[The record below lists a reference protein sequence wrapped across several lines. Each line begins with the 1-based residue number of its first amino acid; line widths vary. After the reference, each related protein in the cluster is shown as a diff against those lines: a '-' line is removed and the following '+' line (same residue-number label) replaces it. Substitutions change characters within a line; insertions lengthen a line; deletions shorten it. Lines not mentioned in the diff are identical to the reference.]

1 MENSNNPQLNKLSPD
16 QGAENKS
23 PVINDIPSVS
33 KLPAEI
39 EKHKFWENPTFL
51 FVCMGILTII
61 AMLSTY
67 FIAQK
72 YDNPM
77 VVIASIS
84 LVTGIITLVG
94 GMTIKTID
102 ELATTNRM
110 KTEFVS
116 IASHQLRTPLS
127 IIKWYVEFLSKK
139 EIQKNFTDKEIKYI
153 KTINDSNQRMIKLVN
168 DLLDISRIEN
178 GRMQIKLEKTNFVE
192 LCQNIIKENQPIAEL
207 KKIKISFKYDPSI
220 PLILADPKR
229 IGIAMDN
236 LITNAV
242 KYIQSDKGQGQISI
256 EISNKNKNIIFNIS
270 DNGVGIPAGDQKK
283 IFKKFFRANNTM
295 RLQTSGTGLGLFI
308 AKAIIKSHKG
318 SIWFVSKENEGTTFY
333 FTLPL
338 GKK

>member
-102 ELATTNRM
+102 ELAATNRM

-139 EIQKNFTDKEIKYI
+139 EIQKNFTDKAIKYI

-308 AKAIIKSHKG
+308 AKAIIESHKG